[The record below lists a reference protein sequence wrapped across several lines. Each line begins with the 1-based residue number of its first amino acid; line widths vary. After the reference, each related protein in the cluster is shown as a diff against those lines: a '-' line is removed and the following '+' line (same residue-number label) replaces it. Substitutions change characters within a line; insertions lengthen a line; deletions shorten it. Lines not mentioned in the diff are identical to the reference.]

1 MSKIFLWQ
9 WNPVKNIWYFLLSMK
24 IRICKSLH
32 FLIFVKSNFCIFSSV
47 FVAFYSASTF
57 NSNRYDLSHGLH
69 MFSALVKSTCEINC
83 LLHNIFSQI
92 KSCVEY
98 CASFFRCATCG
109 NLRPFQTCHFPSS
122 HGSLIFLTRQVKAI
136 KPILTFFI
144 HLMCNV

>member
-57 NSNRYDLSHGLH
+57 NSNRYVATIVCMLAAYMYKNHFLSQLD
-69 MFSALVKSTCEINC
+69 VKC
-83 LLHNIFSQI
+83 
-92 KSCVEY
+92 
-98 CASFFRCATCG
+98 
-109 NLRPFQTCHFPSS
+109 
-122 HGSLIFLTRQVKAI
+122 
-136 KPILTFFI
+136 
-144 HLMCNV
+144 